1 MGLGRFSTSLRG
13 AVAAALL
20 LALPASAQTTTA
32 QKVTAE
38 AYFDDALRLM
48 KSGAF
53 NEACAKLEAS
63 QRLDPAVGTLLY
75 LAECYEKRG
84 RTASAWVTFR
94 DAEALARA
102 TAQPQRAEMARLHA
116 DTLQAGLSRVTVDI
130 TAETRAIPGL
140 QVRCGS
146 VPIDPS
152 LPSAALPV
160 DPGEVVVEA
169 SAPGFTTFSRSITVL
184 AGNRLTVSIPALT
197 RQPSA
202 ALPAPAAGASPLPTS
217 DTGPT
222 PAVSSPSPTTE
233 NPGSRSGA
241 LTPQAATEKRSLVWP
256 IALGAVGVV
265 GLGIGGVFGAKA
277 IGNASD
283 AKDLCPNGKCTE
295 ARGESLMDSA
305 RHQAQIS
312 NVAFAVGAAGLAAGI
327 IVYLLDGP
335 KHSERRIGVSPWL
348 GQGQAGLELGGRL

>member
-1 MGLGRFSTSLRG
+1 MALGTFSTSTLG
-13 AVAAALL
+13 AVAVVLL

-53 NEACAKLEAS
+53 NEACSKLEAS

-75 LAECYEKRG
+75 LGECYEKRG

-102 TAQPQRAEMARLHA
+102 TAQPQRAEMARVHA
-116 DTLQAGLSRVTVDI
+116 ERLQAGLARVTVDVSDE
-130 TAETRAIPGL
+130 ARAIQGL

-146 VPIDPS
+146 VPIDPA
-152 LPSAALPV
+152 LAGAAVPV

-169 SAPGFTTFSRSITVL
+169 SAPGFATLSRTVTV
-184 AGNRLTVSIPALT
+184 AVGSKVNVSIPALT
-197 RQPSA
+197 RQSGA
-202 ALPAPAAGASPLPTS
+202 ALPAGSAAVPVAATPTNP
-217 DTGPT
+217 PT
-222 PAVSSPSPTTE
+222 PAALAPERSAESQGLQAGAPVKQTVTE
-233 NPGSRSGA
+233 R
-241 LTPQAATEKRSLVWP
+241 QSLVWP

-265 GLGIGGVFGAKA
+265 GLGVGAVLGSKA

-283 AKDLCPNGKCTE
+283 AKELCPNGQCTE

-305 RHQAQIS
+305 RHQAQVS

-327 IVYLLDGP
+327 IVYLLDRP
-335 KHSERRIGVSPWL
+335 KHSEPSVGISPWL
-348 GQGQAGLELGGRL
+348 DQGQAGLALRGRL